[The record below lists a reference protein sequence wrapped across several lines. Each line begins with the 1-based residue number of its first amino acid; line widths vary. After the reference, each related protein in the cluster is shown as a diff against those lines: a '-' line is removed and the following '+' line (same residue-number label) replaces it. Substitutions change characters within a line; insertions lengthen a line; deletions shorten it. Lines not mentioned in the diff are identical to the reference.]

1 LPASSKRDWVN
12 QRRVRTVSQLSH
24 GLSIGRF
31 KIFTTEHPVGADAGV
46 PVVWAGLSVAAALL
60 SMIGSIVGLL
70 APNSLYGKETSSLA
84 DAATAQDLVGLVI
97 VGPLLLVLAVLAV
110 RGSLRCWLCWLG
122 LLLFTVYNYAIYA
135 FSINFGPL
143 FLVWVAVLGLA
154 LFALIGGLAALGTSP
169 VETRLAAAPVRL
181 TGWFLIVIATLFVML
196 WLSEI
201 VPDLLAGRAST
212 SAEDWKVPTNP
223 VHVLDLAFFLPA
235 VFLSGVL
242 LLRRHRF
249 GYATAP
255 AQLIF
260 LGLTCLPI
268 LITPPIANARGHD
281 PGWSV
286 LVPISIIAAATLVVL
301 ARFLRAKQAP

>member
-1 LPASSKRDWVN
+1 MVSPDLHRPRLASGEPGVEAAA
-12 QRRVRTVSQLSH
+12 
-24 GLSIGRF
+24 
-31 KIFTTEHPVGADAGV
+31 EHPVGADAGL
-46 PVVWAGLSVAAALL
+46 PVVWAALSVAAALL
-60 SMIGSIVGLL
+60 SMIASIVGLL
-70 APNSLYGKETSSLA
+70 APNSLYGKETSTLA

-97 VGPLLLVLAVLAV
+97 VGPLLLVLAVLAA

-122 LLLFTVYNYAIYA
+122 LLSFTVYNYAIYA

-154 LFALIGGLAALGTSP
+154 LFALIGGFTALGTSTS
-169 VETRLAAAPVRL
+169 ETRLAAAPVLL

-235 VFLSGVL
+235 VFVSGVL

-260 LGLTCLPI
+260 LELTCLPI
-268 LITPPIANARGHD
+268 LVTPAVANARGHD
-281 PGWSV
+281 PGMV
-286 LVPISIIAAATLVVL
+286 GLGADQRHRGCDLGGLT
-301 ARFLRAKQAP
+301 RFLRSKQAP

>member
-1 LPASSKRDWVN
+1 MVSPDAPGQRHASAELGVEA
-12 QRRVRTVSQLSH
+12 
-24 GLSIGRF
+24 G
-31 KIFTTEHPVGADAGV
+31 TEHSVGADAGL
-46 PVVWAGLSVAAALL
+46 PKVWAALSVAAALL

-70 APNSLYGKETSSLA
+70 APNSIYGKETSTLA

-110 RGSLRCWLCWLG
+110 RGALRCWLCWLG
-122 LLLFTVYNYAIYA
+122 LLSFTVYNYAIYA

-154 LFALIGGLAALGTSP
+154 LFALIGGLAALGTLP

-181 TGWFLIVIATLFVML
+181 TGWFLIAIATLFVML

-249 GYATAP
+249 GYATGP

-281 PGWSV
+281 AGWSV
-286 LVPISIIAAATLVVL
+286 LVPISVIAAATLVVL
-301 ARFLRAKQAP
+301 ARFLRSKQAL

>member
-1 LPASSKRDWVN
+1 
-12 QRRVRTVSQLSH
+12 
-24 GLSIGRF
+24 
-31 KIFTTEHPVGADAGV
+31 
-46 PVVWAGLSVAAALL
+46 
-60 SMIGSIVGLL
+60 
-70 APNSLYGKETSSLA
+70 
-84 DAATAQDLVGLVI
+84 
-97 VGPLLLVLAVLAV
+97 
-110 RGSLRCWLCWLG
+110 
-122 LLLFTVYNYAIYA
+122 
-135 FSINFGPL
+135 
-143 FLVWVAVLGLA
+143 LVWVSVLGLA
-154 LFALIGGLAALGTSP
+154 LFAFIGGLAALGTSP

-301 ARFLRAKQAP
+301 ARFLRAKQAS

>member
-1 LPASSKRDWVN
+1 MN

-97 VGPLLLVLAVLAV
+97 VGPLLLVSAVLAV

-169 VETRLAAAPVRL
+169 VETRLAAAPIRL